1 MSLRPARSLPV
12 VAPVLWRVAA
22 TLALVMGAG
31 GNAFADA
38 PDVAPTFVGP
48 AAPTELDRRESHS
61 QTPAVERAPLGR
73 PVTAPLGVKGATR
86 LDARAAETAGSLAW
100 WLRTGVAL
108 AVVVT
113 IILLLKH
120 SLQKA
125 ARRSGTLAASLGA
138 GGRAPSG
145 VLEVLGRYP
154 VARGQT
160 LVLLRMDRR
169 VLLLAQTQQGWS
181 TLSEVTGEDD
191 VASLLIKTRDEAG
204 ESMSARFEQVLGT
217 LERDP
222 RTMHMDEPSDGGDDE
237 VRDAGPRHAGGAMSA
252 VGRLRQRLQS
262 ASEVGA

>member
-1 MSLRPARSLPV
+1 MSFRPARSHLC
-12 VAPVLWRVAA
+12 ANGSRAA
-22 TLALVMGAG
+22 AHTKWCCALLVWLATSAG
-31 GNAFADA
+31 GALAGTTGEA
-38 PDVAPTFVGP
+38 STFVGP
-48 AAPTELDRRESHS
+48 APRSAS
-61 QTPAVERAPLGR
+61 VEQAALGQPEAAPLG
-73 PVTAPLGVKGATR
+73 PQGAAR
-86 LDARAAETAGSLAW
+86 LNADAAETAGSLAW

-113 IILLLKH
+113 VILLLKH
-120 SLQKA
+120 ALQKA
-125 ARRSGTLAASLGA
+125 AQRSGTLSASLGA

-169 VLLLAQTQQGWS
+169 ILLLAQTQQGWS
-181 TLSEVTGEDD
+181 TLSEVTSEDD

-222 RTMHMDEPSDGGDDE
+222 RTLQMDEHAEHNEDDA
-237 VRDAGPRHAGGAMSA
+237 RGPGPVSGAVSA
-252 VGRLRQRLQS
+252 VGRLRNRLRS
-262 ASEVGA
+262 AAEVGA